1 MIDNLQPWHTPVIRP
16 ALDLTKYA
24 FRQQHGDITVLG
36 TWWLGDKD
44 RAEGYW
50 PCLVLVP
57 TFRMMIG
64 DSYVP
69 CVVTLDLAWI
79 WSEEHGDPAFAL
91 DTAMSF
97 AQSLGLEVSRHTC
110 FRILSIIRDHIED
123 LIKRIPPRPT
133 SHQDFVADI
142 LITDK
147 TTGRERHAEIKDDV

>member
-1 MIDNLQPWHTPVIRP
+1 MNIQSAGSGIIRP

-24 FRQQHGDITVLG
+24 FKQAHGDITVFG

-44 RAEGYW
+44 KAEGYW

-57 TFRMMIG
+57 TFRMF
-64 DSYVP
+64 DTYSYQP

-79 WSEEHGDPAFAL
+79 WSEEQGSPEFAAE
-91 DTAMSF
+91 TAMSF
-97 AQSLGLEVSRHTC
+97 ANSLGMTVDGDTC
-110 FRILSIIRDHIED
+110 FRIASMIRDHLED

-133 SHQDFVADI
+133 SHQDVVADI

-147 TTGRERHAEIKDDV
+147 NTGRQRHAEIKDDVH